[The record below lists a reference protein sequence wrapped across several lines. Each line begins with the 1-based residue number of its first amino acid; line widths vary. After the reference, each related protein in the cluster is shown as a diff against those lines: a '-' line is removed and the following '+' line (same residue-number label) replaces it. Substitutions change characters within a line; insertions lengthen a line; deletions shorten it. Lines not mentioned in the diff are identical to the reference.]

1 MSKHR
6 FKRSFRAGGAAAVLR
21 GLLFSMAVTLVLTLL
36 FALLIG
42 WTDMSDTA
50 IRLINQV
57 IKIGAIVFGACF
69 SIPRG
74 DERALRRGAL
84 IGFIYMALGVLLYAL
99 LSAQKLTPAQYLTDV
114 FLGVAVGGLTG
125 VVLNALHAKEA

>member
-74 DERALRRGAL
+74 DERALRRDGKARAKDDRADLDHL
-84 IGFIYMALGVLLYAL
+84 IDQANRRVAHIRPAD
-99 LSAQKLTPAQYLTDV
+99 QKREQ
-114 FLGVAVGGLTG
+114 
-125 VVLNALHAKEA
+125 